1 MDSSTNSV
9 IILNVN
15 EEEVSNTGSV
25 VITNRN
31 KKNENFTP
39 EFLSFFQKKPSPSKY
54 SYLSLSELVTLLQGT
69 DQKVDKF
76 VEYQKRLQEDKHI
89 ILDILKQ
96 RRG

>member
-1 MDSSTNSV
+1 V

-39 EFLSFFQKKPSPSKY
+39 EFLSFFQKKTQSIKI
-54 SYLSLSELVTLLQGT
+54 LVFIPL
-69 DQKVDKF
+69 
-76 VEYQKRLQEDKHI
+76 
-89 ILDILKQ
+89 
-96 RRG
+96 

>member
-39 EFLSFFQKKPSPSKY
+39 EFLSFFQKKNPVHQNTRIYPS
-54 SYLSLSELVTLLQGT
+54 LN
-69 DQKVDKF
+69 
-76 VEYQKRLQEDKHI
+76 
-89 ILDILKQ
+89 
-96 RRG
+96 